1 MSIKDQISRVVD
13 NWFLYE
19 PLLFNVYCTHKL
31 EENTEIKCP
40 FRTGKRRIEYNPKL
54 LENCSTDEIAQGLK
68 NEVTRILLK
77 HPYQRVPQNP
87 NRAALKTASDV
98 TISEHCY
105 FDSKLKNAEYYKLD
119 GGLSYE
125 EYYRK
130 LYYICPDVIPSK
142 GEPQNSSSR
151 GGDSIPCEDGSSSDK
166 GTPSQSDDS
175 PGGECWSSSKLR
187 PALGKGQIWEYEA
200 AASCSENWD
209 EDEEICDNVNTQ
221 IQKAQKT
228 NQWGSISGQFQ
239 ETVTA
244 SLKIP
249 MDYRRIL
256 SQFRASIISQRRLL
270 TRMKPNRRYGFEF
283 MGSKFEPKTHLL
295 VAVDVSGSIGSDDLQ
310 HFFSIINR
318 FFSYGVEVINVIA
331 FDTEIKQEFELKKA
345 TGKIQV
351 IGRGG
356 TNFQCAIDYYEVH
369 PEYQGLIIFTDGY
382 ASVPKIKLR
391 KQMLWILTGKRE
403 YDHAICWI
411 KDLKNSRATW
421 IPSVQSKGA

>member
-1 MSIKDQISRVVD
+1 MSVKGNISRVVD
-13 NWFLYE
+13 SWFLYE
-19 PLLFNVYCTHKL
+19 PLLFNVYCTHRL
-31 EENTEIKCP
+31 EENTQMKCP
-40 FRTGKRRIEYNPKL
+40 FRTGQRRIEYNPKL
-54 LENCSTDEIAQGLK
+54 LENSTQDEIAQGLK

-87 NRAALKTASDV
+87 NRSALTTASDI

-105 FDSKLKNAEYYKLD
+105 NDSSLHNAAHYNLEE
-119 GGLSYE
+119 GLSYE
-125 EYYRK
+125 EYYKK
-130 LYYICPDVIPSK
+130 LYYICPDFDSQ
-142 GEPQNSSSR
+142 ENS
-151 GGDSIPCEDGSSSDK
+151 DSDHFSPVLEDDQ
-166 GTPSQSDDS
+166 T
-175 PGGECWSSSKLR
+175 
-187 PALGKGQIWEYEA
+187 WEYEA
-200 AASCSENWD
+200 AAEASELWQ
-209 EDEEICDNVNTQ
+209 EDEEISDSVNQQ
-221 IQKAQKT
+221 IQKAQKS
-228 NQWGSISGQFQ
+228 NQWGSVTGRFM

-256 SQFRASIISQRRLL
+256 AQFRASIISQRRLL

-295 VAVDVSGSIGSDDLQ
+295 VAVDISGSVGSDDLV

-345 TGKIQV
+345 TGKIKI

-356 TNFQCAIDYYEVH
+356 TDFQCVINYYEAH

-382 ASVPKIKLR
+382 ACIPKIKLR
-391 KQMLWILTGKRE
+391 KQILWILTGKGE
-403 YDHAICWI
+403 YDNAIDWI
-411 KDLKNSRATW
+411 KELKNNRATW
-421 IPSVQSKGA
+421 IPSVQSK

>member
-1 MSIKDQISRVVD
+1 MSVKEQISHVVD

-31 EENTEIKCP
+31 EENREMKCP
-40 FRTGKRRIEYNPKL
+40 FRTGKRRIEYNPDL
-54 LENCSTDEIAQGLK
+54 LKNSDEEEIARGLK

-87 NRAALKTASDV
+87 NRSALTTASDV

-105 FDSKLKNAEYYKLD
+105 SDAKLKNAAHYNFE

-125 EYYRK
+125 EYYKK
-130 LYYICPDVIPSK
+130 LYYICPDFDAMGIGGGKNHLAPSL
-142 GEPQNSSSR
+142 
-151 GGDSIPCEDGSSSDK
+151 EDGQTWD
-166 GTPSQSDDS
+166 
-175 PGGECWSSSKLR
+175 
-187 PALGKGQIWEYEA
+187 YES
-200 AASCSENWD
+200 AASASELWD
-209 EDEEICDNVNTQ
+209 EDEEMTDAVNQQ

-228 NQWGSISGQFQ
+228 NQWGSVSGSFQ
-239 ETVTA
+239 ETITA

-256 SQFRASIISQRRLL
+256 SQFRASIISQRRKL

-283 MGSKFEPKTHLL
+283 MGSQFEPKTHLL
-295 VAVDVSGSIGSDDLQ
+295 VAVDVSGSIGSDDLI

-318 FFSYGVEVINVIA
+318 FFTYGVEAIQVLA

-345 TGKIQV
+345 TRNIKIT
-351 IGRGG
+351 GRGG
-356 TNFQCAIDYYEVH
+356 TDFQCAIDYYEQH

-382 ASVPKIKLR
+382 APCPKLSKT
-391 KQMLWILTGKRE
+391 KQILWILTGKQE
-403 YDHAICWI
+403 YDDAYQWI
-411 KDLKNSRATW
+411 KKLKLNKATW
-421 IPSVQSKGA
+421 IPSLQSKGA

>member
-1 MSIKDQISRVVD
+1 MSVKEKISHVVD

-31 EENTEIKCP
+31 EENTKMVCP
-40 FRTGKRRIEYNPKL
+40 FRTGKRRIEYNPEL
-54 LENCSTDEIAQGLK
+54 LKNSDEEEIARGLK

-87 NRAALKTASDV
+87 NRSALTTASDV

-105 FDSKLKNAEYYKLD
+105 NDPKLKDAAYYNFE

-130 LYYICPDVIPSK
+130 LYYICPDFDEISGIGKSRVAPSL
-142 GEPQNSSSR
+142 GEGQTWDYESAAEASELWEEDDEMS
-151 GGDSIPCEDGSSSDK
+151 DS
-166 GTPSQSDDS
+166 
-175 PGGECWSSSKLR
+175 
-187 PALGKGQIWEYEA
+187 
-200 AASCSENWD
+200 
-209 EDEEICDNVNTQ
+209 VNQQ

-228 NQWGSISGQFQ
+228 NQWGSVSGQFQ
-239 ETVTA
+239 ETITA

-256 SQFRASIISQRRLL
+256 SQFRASIISQRRKL

-283 MGSKFEPKTHLL
+283 MGSQFEPKTHLL
-295 VAVDVSGSIGSDDLQ
+295 VAVDVSGSIESDDLI

-318 FFSYGVEVINVIA
+318 FFTYGVEAIQVIA

-345 TGKIQV
+345 TRNIKIV
-351 IGRGG
+351 GRGG
-356 TNFQCAIDYYEVH
+356 TDFQCAIDYYEQH

-382 ASVPKIKLR
+382 ACVPKIRLK
-391 KQMLWILTGKRE
+391 KQILWILTGKRE
-403 YDHAICWI
+403 YEEAYHWI
-411 KDLKNSRATW
+411 KNLKLNKATW
-421 IPSVQSKGA
+421 IPSVKKE

>member
-1 MSIKDQISRVVD
+1 MCVIDQISKVVD

-31 EENTEIKCP
+31 EENTEIKCS

-54 LENCSTDEIAQGLK
+54 LQNCSTDEIAQGLK

-130 LYYICPDVIPSK
+130 LYYICPDVDIVP
-142 GEPQNSSSR
+142 GE
-151 GGDSIPCEDGSSSDK
+151 
-166 GTPSQSDDS
+166 
-175 PGGECWSSSKLR
+175 ECLSSSKLR

-228 NQWGSISGQFQ
+228 NQCGSVSGQFQ

-345 TGKIQV
+345 TGKIKI

-356 TNFQCAIDYYEVH
+356 TDFQCAIDYYEAH

>member
-1 MSIKDQISRVVD
+1 MMSVKEQISHVVD

-31 EENTEIKCP
+31 EENKEMKCP
-40 FRTGKRRIEYNPKL
+40 FRTGKRRIEYNPEL
-54 LENCSTDEIAQGLK
+54 LKNCNEEEIACGLK

-87 NRAALKTASDV
+87 NRTALTTASDV

-105 FDSKLKNAEYYKLD
+105 SDPKLKNAAHYNFE

-125 EYYRK
+125 EYYKK
-130 LYYICPDVIPSK
+130 LYYICPDINPNGQ
-142 GEPQNSSSR
+142 GEEQFPMS
-151 GGDSIPCEDGSSSDK
+151 
-166 GTPSQSDDS
+166 T
-175 PGGECWSSSKLR
+175 R
-187 PALGKGQIWEYEA
+187 PALGKDQTWDYESAA
-200 AASCSENWD
+200 AASELWD
-209 EDEEICDNVNTQ
+209 EDEEMSDSVNQQ

-228 NQWGSISGQFQ
+228 NQWGSVSGQFQ
-239 ETVTA
+239 ETITA

-256 SQFRASIISQRRLL
+256 SQFRASIISQRRKL

-283 MGSKFEPKTHLL
+283 MGSQFEPKTHLL
-295 VAVDVSGSIGSDDLQ
+295 VAVDVSGSIGSDDLV

-318 FFSYGVEVINVIA
+318 FFTYGVEAVQVLA

-345 TGKIQV
+345 TRSIKIT
-351 IGRGG
+351 GRGG
-356 TNFQCAIDYYEVH
+356 TDFQCAIDYYEQH

-382 ASVPKIKLR
+382 ADVPKIHLR
-391 KQMLWILTGKRE
+391 KQILWILTGKQE
-403 YDHAICWI
+403 YEHAHHWI
-411 KDLKNSRATW
+411 KELKLNKATW
-421 IPSVQSKGA
+421 IPSVKKEG

>member
-1 MSIKDQISRVVD
+1 MSVEDQISRVVD

-31 EENTEIKCP
+31 EKNTEMKCP
-40 FRTGKRRIEYNPKL
+40 FRTGKRLIEYNPNL
-54 LENCSTDEIAQGLK
+54 LDSYNSDDIAQGLK

-87 NRAALKTASDV
+87 NYTALTQASDV
-98 TISEHCY
+98 TIREHCY
-105 FDSKLKNAEYYKLD
+105 MDPKLHDAAYYNLED
-119 GGLSYE
+119 RLSYE
-125 EYYRK
+125 EYYKK
-130 LYYICPDVIPSK
+130 LYYICPDLDPK
-142 GEPQNSSSR
+142 TGENQNETSVS
-151 GGDSIPCEDGSSSDK
+151 
-166 GTPSQSDDS
+166 
-175 PGGECWSSSKLR
+175 

-200 AASCSENWD
+200 AAACSENWS
-209 EDEEICDNVNTQ
+209 EDEEICDSVNQQ
-221 IQKAQKT
+221 IQKAQKS
-228 NQWGSISGQFQ
+228 NQWGSVSGQFQ
-239 ETVTA
+239 ETITA

-318 FFSYGVEVINVIA
+318 FFSYGVEFIKVLA

-345 TGKIQV
+345 KGKIQIV
-351 IGRGG
+351 GRGG
-356 TNFQCAIDYYEVH
+356 TDFQCAIDYYEAH

-382 ASVPKIKLR
+382 AEVPKIKLR
-391 KQMLWILTGKRE
+391 KQMLWILTGKCE
-403 YDHAICWI
+403 YDNAIHWI

-421 IPSVQSKGA
+421 IPSLQLTKGA